1 MQLSKLYR
9 SSEHY
14 YYYMVI
20 ANNRRIDART
30 IEIHHSDNHQITF
43 VLPHS
48 TTIKIYCL
56 YFLSILGELKGHVIE
71 KSTVT
76 SIVECG
82 LKCVWLQPDC
92 KSLNYITTDRGQS
105 AICEINNSS
114 KSHADKEDF
123 VRQPNSKYLE
133 PITDERQDA
142 SQVMI
147 VI

>member
-1 MQLSKLYR
+1 
-9 SSEHY
+9 
-14 YYYMVI
+14 MVT

-82 LKCVWLQPDC
+82 LKCVSLQPDC